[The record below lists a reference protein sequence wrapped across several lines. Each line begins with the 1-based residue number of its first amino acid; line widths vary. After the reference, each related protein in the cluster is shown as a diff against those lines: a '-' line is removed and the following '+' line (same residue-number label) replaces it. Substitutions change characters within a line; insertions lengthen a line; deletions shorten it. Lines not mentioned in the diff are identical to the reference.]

1 MFSFNVRLH
10 TTQPRTQNK
19 HNKMKLFSA
28 AQLRASA
35 QLIIMHNVI
44 SNMLTRIQA
53 LVFVNVKWNMR
64 RLVS

>member
-19 HNKMKLFSA
+19 RNKMKLFSA

-53 LVFVNVKWNMR
+53 I
-64 RLVS
+64 SIC